1 MGVDL
6 NEISD
11 HHVDDDDVILA
22 NTTTCAGASN
32 DTSSRMEEIL
42 VDSKQQEV
50 VVKKKRVEFSQAF
63 SAAYDVLEKK
73 VWDFL
78 AGNIS
83 PSEVASI
90 FNCVV
95 I

>member
-1 MGVDL
+1 
-6 NEISD
+6 
-11 HHVDDDDVILA
+11 VILA

-42 VDSKQQEV
+42 IDSKQQEEV
-50 VVKKKRVEFSQAF
+50 IVKKKRVEFSQAF

-95 I
+95 